1 MRLRVIVTA
10 GIVLLGAGACA
21 QKKPGTNAGAAAAA
35 AEPTP
40 PVVHFTAKDFAFEGP
55 DTIQSGMTT
64 IVLHNDGPSLHH
76 LMLVRLDSG
85 KTVADLK
92 TAFADL
98 KPGLDMPPAW
108 AVPSGGVNP
117 PMPGSD
123 TQATLMIKPGNY
135 AIVCVVDVPDHVP
148 HVDKGMIKSLT
159 VVPSTTPSA
168 PAPKSDMTLTLVDF
182 AFAPSTPFTAGHHVV
197 KVVNKGTQPHEF
209 ELVKLAPGKTMAD
222 LAKWGQ
228 MYKGP
233 LPGTSLGGAAP
244 MAPGD
249 VEYVPLD
256 LTPGNYA
263 ALCFVVDPKTH
274 MPHLAEGMALPFT
287 IS

>member
-1 MRLRVIVTA
+1 MRVQMIAVA
-10 GIVLLGAGACA
+10 GVLLLGAGACTG
-21 QKKPGTNAGAAAAA
+21 KKPEASGAAATAA
-35 AEPTP
+35 VPTP
-40 PVVHFTAKDFAFEGP
+40 PVVHFTAKDFMFQGP

-135 AIVCVVDVPDHVP
+135 AVVCVVDVPDHVL

-168 PAPKSDMTLTLVDF
+168 PAPKSDMTLALVDF

-197 KVVNKGTQPHEF
+197 KVVNNGKQPHEF
-209 ELVKLAPGKTMAD
+209 ELIKLGPGKTMDD

-228 MYKGP
+228 TFQGP
-233 LPGTSLGGAAP
+233 IPGTSLGGAAP

-249 VEYVPLD
+249 VEYVSLD

-263 ALCFVVDPKTH
+263 ALCFVVDPASD
-274 MPHLAEGMALPFT
+274 MPHLAKGMVLPFT